1 MKPSYGA
8 LRLPFAEQSRTGRRT
23 TLWGQVRPGSGARRY
38 RLEQLRTGSWV
49 TVLGTK
55 STTAAGYFTRVVSAG
70 PGAQFRVVDAATGDA
85 SPALVVT

>member
-1 MKPSYGA
+1 MGPGPPRLAARGA
-8 LRLPFAEQSRTGRRT
+8 TASSSCAPAAGYT
-23 TLWGQVRPGSGARRY
+23 VR
-38 RLEQLRTGSWV
+38 
-49 TVLGTK
+49 GTK